1 MAFPPLSDELEGAED
16 RQPTVSVNPTSRA
29 IENSSVRGIF
39 PGLGI
44 TATFQTPKSVCAKYS
59 AKANPI
65 IDAWQRTSVRQR
77 GERIRKLRRA
87 KGWRQIDLA
96 EHSGVHEVH
105 ISDLERGTREPGLRT
120 LSKIASA
127 LGTTLSELLKG
138 L

>member
-1 MAFPPLSDELEGAED
+1 MARDIC
-16 RQPTVSVNPTSRA
+16 V
-29 IENSSVRGIF
+29 
-39 PGLGI
+39 
-44 TATFQTPKSVCAKYS
+44 AT
-59 AKANPI
+59 
-65 IDAWQRTSVRQR
+65 

-120 LSKIASA
+120 LSKIAAA
-127 LGTTLSELLKG
+127 LDTSLSELLKN